1 MKTSSLILFR
11 SGVLRKSKNW
21 TREKIKTRNDIFS
34 TSHSARMLQFQSG
47 RGNFKK
53 EPVTEI
59 TQLVKRSNNSQI
71 IIKIPWELR
80 NRLPKAL

>member
-34 TSHSARMLQFQSG
+34 TSHSARMLQFKVAEAIL
-47 RGNFKK
+47 KK

-59 TQLVKRSNNSQI
+59 TQLVKMGTIQQFANYYQNSMGTQ
-71 IIKIPWELR
+71 K
-80 NRLPKAL
+80 